1 MGLAMRYGFI
11 ILLLTLGLLAA
22 CIGDKGE
29 PPAPP
34 SPTVGPSGPW
44 PDPVVRVQQGLVRG
58 FPDESD
64 TLVWKA
70 IPYARPP
77 VGDLRWKAPQE
88 PDSWEGIR
96 ETAEFCSP
104 CVQYQPSVGAAAQSP
119 LMGSEDCLYLNIWRP
134 NTDETSLPVYV
145 WIHGGGN
152 SIGAAVQGPW
162 DSGTEIAHRSNVV
175 FVSMNYRLGP
185 MGWFTL
191 PQLRTGNAL
200 DDSGNYG
207 NLDIIQALKWVQ
219 QNIEAFG
226 GNPGNVTVAG
236 VSAGAMNIFALMISP
251 QAEGLFHKAIL
262 HSGRLTTMPVSV
274 GEASARE
281 VLLTLLMKDGKA
293 ADRAGAEALAAA
305 MSDAET
311 AAYLRS
317 KSPAEIYAA
326 YGKSALGFGMIA
338 FPFFFEDGAVIPSGE
353 FEAFK
358 TGSYPGKVPLII
370 GSTKEE
376 VKTFLFMHP
385 AFLMEDPEKDRLYE
399 VIAAYGSDLWKAD
412 GVDEAARVLSAHPDQ
427 PAIYTY
433 QFLWG
438 AAGGGRESP
447 IPGRMGFKLGAGHGT
462 DTVFFF
468 GTIRVTGNP
477 LTDFVTTA
485 ENIAGREALSH
496 AVMAYVANFVRSG
509 DPDTPEGLPT
519 WGPWTNEPDAPKCI
533 LFDAEGDAARV
544 QMSAVDL
551 TEAGIWER
559 MKAEVPEP
567 LYSEAMEFFSQWFQL
582 E

>member
-1 MGLAMRYGFI
+1 MRLPQRYGFI
-11 ILLLTLGLLAA
+11 ALFFVFAFLTA
-22 CIGDKGE
+22 CIGNNDQT
-29 PPAPP
+29 PVASP
-34 SPTVGPSGPW
+34 SPTGPW
-44 PDPVVRVQQGLVRG
+44 PDPLVRVQQGLVKG
-58 FPDESD
+58 APDESE

-70 IPYARPP
+70 IPYAKPP
-77 VGDLRWKAPQE
+77 VGDLRWKAPQD
-88 PDSWEGIR
+88 PDPWEGVR
-96 ETAEFCSP
+96 ETTEFCSP
-104 CVQYQPSVGAAAQSP
+104 CVQYQPSVGAAQSP

-134 NTDETSLPVYV
+134 DTNETDLPVYV

-162 DSGTEIAHRSNVV
+162 DYGTEIARRCNVV

-207 NLDIIQALKWVQ
+207 NLDIIQALRWIR

-251 QAEGLFHKAIL
+251 LAEGLFHKAIL
-262 HSGRLTTMPVSV
+262 HSGRLTTMPTAM

-281 VLLTLLMKDGKA
+281 VLLTLLVKDGKA
-293 ADRAGAEALAAA
+293 ADRASAEAHAAA
-305 MSDAET
+305 LSDAEI

-317 KSPAEIYAA
+317 KSAAEIYAC
-326 YGKSALGFGMIA
+326 YGQSSLGFGMIS
-338 FPFFFEDGAVIPSGE
+338 FPFFFEDGAVIPSGGFAA
-353 FEAFK
+353 FEE
-358 TGSYPGKVPLII
+358 GSYPGKVPIII

-385 AFLMEDPEKDRLYE
+385 YFLMEDPERDRLYE
-399 VIAAYGSDLWKAD
+399 ILAAYGSDLWKAD
-412 GVDEAARVLSAHPDQ
+412 GVDEVARSLSSHPDQ
-427 PAIYTY
+427 PPIYAY

-438 AAGGGRESP
+438 APNEGRESP

-468 GTIRVTGNP
+468 GMTRVTGNP
-477 LTDFVTTA
+477 LTDFVTTP

-496 AVMAYVANFVRSG
+496 AVMAYMANFLHTG

-519 WGPWTNEPDAPKCI
+519 WNAWTYDPDAPKCI
-533 LFDAEGDAARV
+533 LFDAEGDAPRITLSTAEL
-544 QMSAVDL
+544 SEAAV
-551 TEAGIWER
+551 WER
-559 MKAEVPEP
+559 MKTEVPEP
-567 LYSEAMEFFSQWFQL
+567 LYSQAMGFFSQWFQI

>member
-1 MGLAMRYGFI
+1 MERCLRYALLAA
-11 ILLLTLGLLAA
+11 ILAIALLAA
-22 CIGDKGE
+22 CVGGSDKT
-29 PPAPP
+29 PTP
-34 SPTVGPSGPW
+34 SPTIGPW
-44 PDPVVRVQQGLVRG
+44 PDPVVQTLQGKVKG

-77 VGDLRWKAPQE
+77 IGDLRWKAPQE
-88 PDSWEGIR
+88 PEPWEGIR
-96 ETAEFCSP
+96 ENSEFCSP

-119 LMGSEDCLYLNIWRP
+119 LMGSEDCLYLNVWRP
-134 NTDETSLPVYV
+134 NTNETSLPVYV

-162 DSGTEIAHRSNVV
+162 DYGNEIAHRSNVV

-185 MGWFTL
+185 MGWFTH
-191 PQLRTGNAL
+191 PALRSGNAL

-219 QNIEAFG
+219 RNIEAFG
-226 GNPGNVTVAG
+226 GNPDNVTVAG
-236 VSAGAMNIFALMISP
+236 VSAGAMDIFALMISP
-251 QAEGLFHKAIL
+251 PAEGLFHKAIL
-262 HSGRLTTMPVSV
+262 HSGRLTTMPVSL
-274 GEASARE
+274 GEQSAHE
-281 VLLTLLMKDGKA
+281 ILLRLLVNDGKA
-293 ADRAGAEALAAA
+293 PDRAGAEAYAAA
-305 MSDAET
+305 LPASEI

-317 KSPAEIYAA
+317 KSPAEIYAC
-326 YGKSALGFGMIA
+326 YERSSLGFGMIS
-338 FPFFFEDGAVIPSGE
+338 FPFFFEDGAVIPSGGFKA
-353 FEAFK
+353 FE
-358 TGSYPGKVPLII
+358 TGAYPGKVPLII

-385 AFLMEDPEKDRLYE
+385 DFLMEDPEKDRLYE

-412 GVDEAARVLSAHPDQ
+412 GVDEVAHTLSSHPDQ
-427 PAIYTY
+427 PPIYVY

-438 AAGGGRESP
+438 AAEEGKESP

-468 GTIRVTGNP
+468 GKIRVTGNP
-477 LTDFVTTA
+477 LTDFVTTP
-485 ENIAGREALSH
+485 ENIAGRESLSH
-496 AVMAYVANFVRSG
+496 AVMAYVADFVHTG
-509 DPDTPEGLPT
+509 DPDTPAPDLPT
-519 WGPWTNEPDAPKCI
+519 WYPWTNEPDKPKCI
-533 LFDAEGDAARV
+533 LFDAEGDSARIGL
-544 QMSAVDL
+544 ATHEL
-551 TEAGIWER
+551 TEAGVWER

-567 LYSEAMEFFSQWFQL
+567 LYSQAMGFFSQWFQI